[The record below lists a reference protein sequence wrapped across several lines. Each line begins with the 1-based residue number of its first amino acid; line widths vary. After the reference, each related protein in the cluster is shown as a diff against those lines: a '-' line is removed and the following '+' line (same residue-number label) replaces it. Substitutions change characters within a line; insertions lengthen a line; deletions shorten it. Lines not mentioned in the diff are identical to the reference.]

1 MHLISPR
8 LAIVDGTHLCLLP
21 SSDDISIGGGG
32 SGGREKDDNL
42 QTSVHSNIRN
52 DNLQLVAEN
61 VDRKECMF
69 MTAPALHL
77 SSVYKVYDN
86 DGEFIS
92 CSTKDRSAE
101 KSNAAD
107 EPSTS
112 SSADHKEERQ
122 QLMQM
127 PIETI
132 RLRTSDIKSS
142 NNNSNTENYRYIH
155 ATSCCCR
162 GKDESASS
170 RLPIKVT
177 VCDDEILD
185 EGIIRLSSDNSHIEV
200 CLPSP
205 MNSDHHLGSG
215 EDEECKLYGGE
226 HYNIMMD
233 DNND

>member
-21 SSDDISIGGGG
+21 SSDDISIGGG

-69 MTAPALHL
+69 LTVPALSL

-101 KSNAAD
+101 KSYDAD
-107 EPSTS
+107 EPST

-132 RLRTSDIKSS
+132 RLRASDITSS
-142 NNNSNTENYRYIH
+142 NNNNTTENYRFIH
-155 ATSCCCR
+155 STSCCCR
-162 GKDESASS
+162 DKEESAAS
-170 RLPIKVT
+170 RLPWVKRPPI
-177 VCDDEILD
+177 
-185 EGIIRLSSDNSHIEV
+185 
-200 CLPSP
+200 
-205 MNSDHHLGSG
+205 
-215 EDEECKLYGGE
+215 
-226 HYNIMMD
+226 
-233 DNND
+233 